1 MELLS
6 KLYPWNF
13 ESSEFDRSITPSRLS
28 QGYEV
33 LNLSRYRVFFTP
45 LPSRAAH
52 YYAFPALPNY
62 NFNHIK
68 TNVGPLT
75 W

>member
-52 YYAFPALPNY
+52 YYASPRYQTTTL
-62 NFNHIK
+62 IILK
-68 TNVGPLT
+68 LT
-75 W
+75 SAP